1 METLS
6 AQNIADGGAFP
17 LESSFEEWKPEEL
30 GAGPELIAMLLNLPL
45 RNGNTSWAA
54 GPSWT
59 WTTLLN
65 LPLRNGN
72 SIEDICPP
80 CAPLLL
86 NLPLRNGNT
95 AALERVE
102 AGDVRS

>member
-1 METLS
+1 METKRGRIS
-6 AQNIADGGAFP
+6 VKMEDA
-17 LESSFEEWKPEEL
+17 LESSFEEWKPVL
-30 GAGPELIAMLLNLPL
+30 ALRPIRPLRLLNLPL
-45 RNGNTSWAA
+45 RNGNPLDVRGFVHTV
-54 GPSWT
+54 P
-59 WTTLLN
+59 LLN